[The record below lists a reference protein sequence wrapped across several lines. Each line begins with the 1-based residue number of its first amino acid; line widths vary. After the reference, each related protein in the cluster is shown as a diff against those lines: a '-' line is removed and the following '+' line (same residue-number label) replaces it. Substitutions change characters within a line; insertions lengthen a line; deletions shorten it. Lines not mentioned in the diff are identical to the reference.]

1 MKKKYAKALWI
12 APYLVGLVCYLIAPD
27 SEAGTTHRAV
37 TGSAG
42 TQNQP
47 SMHDKAISARL
58 LPSSLTLDFSWEG
71 LSPTRPE
78 NHDALS
84 LQPDKKHYRNVGTHQ
99 VISYAGSG
107 KTTKVTHIDKVLPI
121 EPIQQLFAALDKAN
135 WKPAKEPASV
145 IEHTDD
151 YPYFSIVFTLP
162 DKRVVK
168 LSSTSN
174 THTGAPWNLQIGQN
188 LYVTQDQQLGT
199 VVSALYKAV
208 S

>member
-1 MKKKYAKALWI
+1 MKKKYPKALWI
-12 APYLVGLVCYLIAPD
+12 APYVVGLVCYLIAPD

-37 TGSAG
+37 TGSAAA
-42 TQNQP
+42 QSQP
-47 SMHDKAISARL
+47 TRPDKALSARL
-58 LPSSLTLDFSWEG
+58 LPSSMTLDFSWAG

-84 LQPDKKHYRNVGTHQ
+84 LQSDKKHYRNVGKHQ

-107 KTTKVTHIDKVLPI
+107 QSAKVTPIDKAVPI
-121 EPIQQLFAALDKAN
+121 DAVQKLFAALAKAD
-135 WKPAKEPASV
+135 WKRAKEPASV

-151 YPYFSIVFTLP
+151 YPHFSIGFTLP
-162 DKRVVK
+162 DKRAVK
-168 LSSTSN
+168 LFSTSN
-174 THTGAPWNLQIGQN
+174 TRTGAPWNLQIGQT